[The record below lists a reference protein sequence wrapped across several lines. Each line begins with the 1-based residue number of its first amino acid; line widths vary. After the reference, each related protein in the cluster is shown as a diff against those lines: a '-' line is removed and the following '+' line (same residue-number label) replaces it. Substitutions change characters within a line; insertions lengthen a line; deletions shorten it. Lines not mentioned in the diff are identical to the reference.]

1 MISYSSISTIK
12 PGFSHNYMCESSI
25 TKEMNQPLLHVMI
38 PAYGKSP
45 YLRQTLESAVKH
57 LPLEV
62 PITVIEDPSS
72 ESSIESVVKEFP
84 RVQYQQNN
92 ERLGIGGNFN
102 KSIELSTG
110 VFTQICGSDDIFLD
124 NPLKDFDTEKLSQ
137 PDIAAVGLDVEV
149 INETGKIVKTI
160 PDLVKRILRPSLKK
174 ITVFKNDKI
183 FSNLMI
189 GDWLYFPAIFW
200 KTETLKQTKFEVNFH
215 TAMDLDV
222 FIRLLSSDQ
231 KMAFI
236 KSKVLGY
243 RRHSQSAS
251 SLYAKSIGR
260 FDEEFLCHKNALE
273 IARRKNWKT
282 GAILAQL
289 ALTVRL
295 HAIMQSFLMVFS
307 SPSSALKVLVKA
319 LSPIR

>member
-1 MISYSSISTIK
+1 
-12 PGFSHNYMCESSI
+12 MCESSI

-62 PITVIEDPSS
+62 PITVIEDSSS
-72 ESSIESVVKEFP
+72 ESNIENLVKEFS
-84 RVQYQQNN
+84 RVQYTKNN

-137 PDIAAVGLDVEV
+137 SDISAVGLDVEV
-149 INETGKIVKTI
+149 INETGKVVKTI

-200 KTETLKQTKFEVNFH
+200 KTETLKQTKFDGNFH

-260 FDEEFLCHKNALE
+260 FDEELLCHKNALE

-282 GAILAQL
+282 GAFLAQL

>member
-1 MISYSSISTIK
+1 
-12 PGFSHNYMCESSI
+12 
-25 TKEMNQPLLHVMI
+25 MI

-45 YLRQTLESAVKH
+45 YLHQTLESAVKH

-62 PITVIEDPSS
+62 PITVIEDPSN
-72 ESSIESVVKEFP
+72 ESNIENLVKEFS
-84 RVQYQQNN
+84 RVQYLKNN

-110 VFTQICGSDDIFLD
+110 VFTQICGSDDIFLN
-124 NPLKDFDTEKLSQ
+124 NPLKDFYTEKLSQ
-137 PDIAAVGLDVEV
+137 SDIAAIGLDVEV
-149 INETGKIVKTI
+149 INENGKIVKTI
-160 PDLVKRILRPSLKK
+160 PDLVKKALRPSLKK
-174 ITVFKNDKI
+174 ITVFKNNKI
-183 FSNLMI
+183 FSNLML
-189 GDWLYFPAIFW
+189 GDWMYFPAILW
-200 KTETLKQTKFEVNFH
+200 KTETLKQIKFDGYFH

-222 FIRLLSSDQ
+222 FIRLLNNDQ
-231 KMAFI
+231 KIAFI

-243 RRHSQSAS
+243 RRHNQSAS

-282 GAILAQL
+282 GAFLAQL

-319 LSPIR
+319 ISPIR

>member
-1 MISYSSISTIK
+1 
-12 PGFSHNYMCESSI
+12 
-25 TKEMNQPLLHVMI
+25 MI

-62 PITVIEDPSS
+62 PITVIEDPS
-72 ESSIESVVKEFP
+72 EEADLEKLVKEFP
-84 RVQYQQNN
+84 RVEYIRNKV
-92 ERLGIGGNFN
+92 RLGIGGNFTN
-102 KSIELSTG
+102 SIKRSTG
-110 VFTQICGSDDIFLD
+110 VFTQICGSDDIFIA
-124 NPLKDFDTEKLSQ
+124 NPLEKLIEVFVGDPKVSVIGF
-137 PDIAAVGLDVEV
+137 DIKV
-149 INETGKIVKTI
+149 INDKNKEVKAL
-160 PDLVKRILRPSLKK
+160 PDVVKKLLRPK
-174 ITVFKNDKI
+174 IENFIVFSNSKI

-189 GDWLYFPAIFW
+189 GDWLYFPAILW
-200 KTETLKQTKFEVNFH
+200 RTETVKNYEFSGDFH
-215 TAMDLDV
+215 TAMDLDIL
-222 FIRLLSSDQ
+222 IRLLNADE
-231 KMAFI
+231 KIAFI

-282 GAILAQL
+282 GAFLAQL

-319 LSPIR
+319 ISPIR

>member
-72 ESSIESVVKEFP
+72 ESSIESLVKEFP
-84 RVQYQQNN
+84 RVQYQKNN

-200 KTETLKQTKFEVNFH
+200 KTETLKQTKFDGNFH

-231 KMAFI
+231 KMTFI

>member
-1 MISYSSISTIK
+1 
-12 PGFSHNYMCESSI
+12 MCESSI

-45 YLRQTLESAVKH
+45 YLRQTVESAIKH

-72 ESSIESVVKEFP
+72 ESSIESLVKEFP
-84 RVQYQQNN
+84 RVQYQKNN

-110 VFTQICGSDDIFLD
+110 VFTQICGSDDIFLN

-149 INETGKIVKTI
+149 INDTGKIVKTI

-200 KTETLKQTKFEVNFH
+200 KTETLKQTKFDGNFH

-231 KMAFI
+231 KMTFI

-319 LSPIR
+319 ISPIR

>member
-1 MISYSSISTIK
+1 
-12 PGFSHNYMCESSI
+12 MCESSI

-62 PITVIEDPSS
+62 PISVIEDPSS
-72 ESSIESVVKEFP
+72 ESSIESLVKEFP
-84 RVQYQQNN
+84 RVQYQKNN

-200 KTETLKQTKFEVNFH
+200 KTETLKQTKFDGNFH

-222 FIRLLSSDQ
+222 LIRLLSSDQ

-282 GAILAQL
+282 GAFLAQL

>member
-1 MISYSSISTIK
+1 
-12 PGFSHNYMCESSI
+12 
-25 TKEMNQPLLHVMI
+25 MNQPLLHVVI

-62 PITVIEDPSS
+62 PITVIEDPSN
-72 ESSIESVVKEFP
+72 ESNTENLVKEFS
-84 RVQYQQNN
+84 RVQYLKNN
-92 ERLGIGGNFN
+92 QRLGIGGNFN

-124 NPLKDFDTEKLSQ
+124 NPLKDFDKEKLTKDNIS
-137 PDIAAVGLDVEV
+137 AVGLDVEV
-149 INETGKIVKTI
+149 IDDAGKIVKTI
-160 PDLVKRILRPSLKK
+160 PDLAKRILRPSLKK
-174 ITVFKNDKI
+174 ITIFQNDKI
-183 FSNLMI
+183 FSNLML
-189 GDWLYFPAIFW
+189 GDWLYFPAILW
-200 KTETLKQTKFEVNFH
+200 KTDTLKQTKFDGNFH

-222 FIRLLSSDQ
+222 FIRLLSNDQ

-260 FDEEFLCHKNALE
+260 FVEEFLCHKNALE

-295 HAIMQSFLMVFS
+295 HAIMQSFLMVFT

-319 LSPIR
+319 ISPIR

>member
-1 MISYSSISTIK
+1 
-12 PGFSHNYMCESSI
+12 MCESSI
-25 TKEMNQPLLHVMI
+25 TDEMNQPLLHVMI

-62 PITVIEDPSS
+62 PITVIEDPSN
-72 ESSIESVVKEFP
+72 ESSIENLVKEFS
-84 RVQYQQNN
+84 RVQYVKNS

-124 NPLKDFDTEKLSQ
+124 NPLRDFDNDKLSQ
-137 PDIAAVGLDVEV
+137 SSISAIGLSVEV
-149 INETGKIVKTI
+149 INETGNIVKTI
-160 PDLVKRILRPSLKK
+160 PDLVKKTLRPSLKK
-174 ITVFKNDKI
+174 ITIFENDKI
-183 FSNLMI
+183 FSNLML
-189 GDWLYFPAIFW
+189 GDWLYFPAILW
-200 KTETLKQTKFEVNFH
+200 KTETLKQTKFDGNFH

-222 FIRLLSSDQ
+222 FIRLLNNDQ
-231 KMAFI
+231 KIAFI

-251 SLYAKSIGR
+251 SLYAKSTGR

-273 IARRKNWKT
+273 IAKRKNWKT
-282 GAILAQL
+282 GAFLAQL

-319 LSPIR
+319 ISPIR

>member
-1 MISYSSISTIK
+1 
-12 PGFSHNYMCESSI
+12 MCESSI

-62 PITVIEDPSS
+62 PITVIEDLSS
-72 ESSIESVVKEFP
+72 ESSIESLVKEFP
-84 RVQYQQNN
+84 RVQYQKNN

-200 KTETLKQTKFEVNFH
+200 KTETLKQTKFDGNFH

-231 KMAFI
+231 KMTFI

-319 LSPIR
+319 ISPIR

>member
-1 MISYSSISTIK
+1 MS
-12 PGFSHNYMCESSI
+12 ESSI

-45 YLRQTLESAVKH
+45 YLRQTLESAVRH

-72 ESSIESVVKEFP
+72 ESNIESLVKEFP
-84 RVQYQQNN
+84 RVQFVKNK

-110 VFTQICGSDDIFLD
+110 VFTQICGSDDIFLN
-124 NPLKDFDTEKLSQ
+124 NPLKDFDKEKLTRDNVS
-137 PDIAAVGLDVEV
+137 AVGLDVEV
-149 INETGKIVKTI
+149 INDAGKIVKTT
-160 PDLVKRILRPSLKK
+160 PDLVKWILRPSLKK
-174 ITVFKNDKI
+174 ITIFQNNKI
-183 FSNLMI
+183 FSNLML
-189 GDWLYFPAIFW
+189 GDWLYFPAILW
-200 KTETLKQTKFEVNFH
+200 KTETLQQTKFDGNFH

-222 FIRLLSSDQ
+222 FIRLLSNDQ
-231 KMAFI
+231 KIAFI
-236 KSKVLGY
+236 KSKALGY

>member
-1 MISYSSISTIK
+1 
-12 PGFSHNYMCESSI
+12 MCESSI

-62 PITVIEDPSS
+62 PITVIEDPSIDGDL
-72 ESSIESVVKEFP
+72 ENVVKEFP
-84 RVQYQQNN
+84 RVEYIRNKA
-92 ERLGIGGNFN
+92 RLGIGGNFTN
-102 KSIELSTG
+102 SIKRSTG
-110 VFTQICGSDDIFLD
+110 IFTQICGSDDIFIG
-124 NPLKDFDTEKLSQ
+124 NPLEKLTEVFMGDQKVSV
-137 PDIAAVGLDVEV
+137 IGFDVLV
-149 INETGKIVKTI
+149 INDKNKEVKAL
-160 PDLVKRILRPSLKK
+160 PDVVKKLLRPK
-174 ITVFKNDKI
+174 IENFVVFSNSKI
-183 FSNLMI
+183 FSNLML
-189 GDWLYFPAIFW
+189 GDWLYFPAILW
-200 KTETLKQTKFEVNFH
+200 RTETVKNYEFSGDFH
-215 TAMDLDV
+215 TAMDLDIL
-222 FIRLLSSDQ
+222 IRLLNADE
-231 KMAFI
+231 KIAFI

-282 GAILAQL
+282 GAFLAQL

-295 HAIMQSFLMVFS
+295 HAIMQSFLMVFT
-307 SPSSALKVLVKA
+307 SPLSALKVLVKA
-319 LSPIR
+319 ISPIR

>member
-1 MISYSSISTIK
+1 MR
-12 PGFSHNYMCESSI
+12 ESSI
-25 TKEMNQPLLHVMI
+25 TNEMNQPLLHLMI

-57 LPLEV
+57 LPIDV
-62 PITVIEDPSS
+62 PITVIEDPSNDS
-72 ESSIESVVKEFP
+72 NIENLVKEFS
-84 RVQYQQNN
+84 RVHYVKNS

-102 KSIELSTG
+102 RSIELSTG

-189 GDWLYFPAIFW
+189 GDWLYFPAILW
-200 KTETLKQTKFEVNFH
+200 KTETLKQTKFDGNFH

-236 KSKVLGY
+236 KSKALGY

-251 SLYAKSIGR
+251 SLYAKSTGR

-273 IARRKNWKT
+273 IAKRKNWKT
-282 GAILAQL
+282 GAFLAQL

-295 HAIMQSFLMVFS
+295 HAIMQSFLMVFT
-307 SPSSALKVLVKA
+307 SPLSALKVLVKA
-319 LSPIR
+319 ISPIR